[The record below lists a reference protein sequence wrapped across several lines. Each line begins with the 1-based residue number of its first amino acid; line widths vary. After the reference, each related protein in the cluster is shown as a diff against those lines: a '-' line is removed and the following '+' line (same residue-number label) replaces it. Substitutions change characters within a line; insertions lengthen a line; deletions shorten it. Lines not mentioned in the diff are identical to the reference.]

1 MTGTIVE
8 IVLFV
13 LATAF
18 TPPTHTKTMDAN
30 LSS

>member
-18 TPPTHTKTMDAN
+18 TPPHTQKQWMQI
-30 LSS
+30 

>member
-18 TPPTHTKTMDAN
+18 TPHTTMDAN

>member
-18 TPPTHTKTMDAN
+18 TPPTQTMDAN

>member
-8 IVLFV
+8 IVLFI

-18 TPPTHTKTMDAN
+18 TPPTTMDAN

>member
-18 TPPTHTKTMDAN
+18 TPPQTMDAN

>member
-18 TPPTHTKTMDAN
+18 TPPHTTMLTN
-30 LSS
+30 LIS

>member
-18 TPPTHTKTMDAN
+18 TPPPTTMDAN

>member
-18 TPPTHTKTMDAN
+18 TPPHTQTMDAN

>member
-18 TPPTHTKTMDAN
+18 TPPAHTTMDAN
-30 LSS
+30 MSS